1 MDSGTEEFTDGILF
15 MINEN
20 DDGVMKRRWGFWKV
34 LHKGTL
40 VSTGMEYKIKLLH
53 IDPGK
58 SISLQYHDHRDEYW
72 IVLQGTASAEIGPE
86 EMGNKFATHNFTLN
100 AYPEEDWG
108 KPRHE
113 MQVIPANTIHKITN
127 TGTDALIILEL
138 QEGTETNEEDITR
151 LEKIDGE
158 DDRIK

>member
-1 MDSGTEEFTDGILF
+1 MTYEP
-15 MINEN
+15 
-20 DDGVMKRRWGFWKV
+20 VYRRWGSWEVLKQGNYGDVQYKV
-34 LHKGTL
+34 
-40 VSTGMEYKIKLLH
+40 KLLH

-58 SISLQYHDHRDEYW
+58 SISLQYHDNRDEYW

-86 EMGNKFATHNFTLN
+86 EMGNKSATENFTLM
-100 AYPEEDWG
+100 AYPEEEWG

-113 MQVIPANTIHKITN
+113 MHFIPANTIHKITN
-127 TGTDALIILEL
+127 IGTDALIILEL

-158 DDRIK
+158 G